1 MEHMPAHSNDIC
13 ITAVSE
19 DPNQTQ
25 ATEHSEKTLKEN
37 SYQK

>member
-1 MEHMPAHSNDIC
+1 MEHMPAHSNVIC
-13 ITAVSE
+13 IIAVSE

-25 ATEHSEKTLKEN
+25 AIEHSKKTLKEN